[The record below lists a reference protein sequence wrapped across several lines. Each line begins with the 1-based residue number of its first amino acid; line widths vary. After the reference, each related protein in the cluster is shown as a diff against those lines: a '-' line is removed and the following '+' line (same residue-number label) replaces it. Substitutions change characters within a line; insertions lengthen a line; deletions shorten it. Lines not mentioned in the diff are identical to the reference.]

1 MISIWAHKK
10 RMSKML
16 FVSTERRFTYA
27 SGNNF
32 NVIHVHLYNSS
43 LMINMFNVIQGF
55 HL

>member
-43 LMINMFNVIQGF
+43 LMINIFNVIQGF